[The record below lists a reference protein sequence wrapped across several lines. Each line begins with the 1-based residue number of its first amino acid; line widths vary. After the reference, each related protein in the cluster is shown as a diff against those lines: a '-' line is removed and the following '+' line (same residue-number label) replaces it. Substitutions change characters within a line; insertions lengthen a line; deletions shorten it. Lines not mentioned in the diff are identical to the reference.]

1 MKEFRDDAVDIRTRI
16 TDWSESFVPANRVKH
31 NTVLS
36 HEFGQLIDQI
46 ENLVAV
52 LNEREVFNSST
63 MLKTPVFDLE
73 QAKRNPKTLQ
83 QINDAYQKL
92 LESVK

>member
-1 MKEFRDDAVDIRTRI
+1 M
-16 TDWSESFVPANRVKH
+16 
-31 NTVLS
+31 
-36 HEFGQLIDQI
+36 
-46 ENLVAV
+46 
-52 LNEREVFNSST
+52 FNSST